1 MIIEIEIYENWS
13 PQETERSSV
22 TPDALC
28 CQIDQKCILQLR
40 SGDDDDDA
48 LLSNLQIGHFPID
61 ILLGQAFFTD
71 EYYIS

>member
-1 MIIEIEIYENWS
+1 MLMLIEIEIDENWS

-40 SGDDDDDA
+40 SGDDEDDDA
-48 LLSNLQIGHFPID
+48 LLSNLQFGQKC
-61 ILLGQAFFTD
+61 IL
-71 EYYIS
+71 